1 MPLSIKNDE
10 VERLVEEVASL
21 AGETKTEA
29 VRVALIERRQRLAK
43 HRGDK
48 RTRVVAL
55 LEKVIW
61 PKIPPS
67 VLGQSIT
74 KEEEEEALGYGPDG
88 I

>member
-29 VRVALIERRQRLAK
+29 VRVALIERRQRLAR
-43 HRGDK
+43 HLGDK
-48 RTRVVAL
+48 RTRVLAL

-67 VLGQSIT
+67 VLGKSLT